1 MGWRDVLAE
10 SQYDWDMGIVGGE
23 QPTWAQY
30 HERDPENAALYETC
44 GAGHAKALLSMP
56 PADRIAMARELLE
69 GTDTVWQ
76 WAGVLEEAQQ
86 YVRDKPQWGRWLDGT
101 PLSNDVAVW
110 MTDFALILLK
120 RAALKEP
127 TP

>member
-1 MGWRDVLAE
+1 MLAE

-69 GTDTVWQ
+69 GTGWEVAQTPRISGWQ
-76 WAGVLEEAQQ
+76 PAKRCKYAGYSQTLRISSDQRQACGCDNCKRVLFG
-86 YVRDKPQWGRWLDGT
+86 VGRG
-101 PLSNDVAVW
+101 A
-110 MTDFALILLK
+110 I
-120 RAALKEP
+120 
-127 TP
+127 